1 MAELAGLWI
10 YRRFNPEFVT
20 GNLTP
25 QEDALTLAGAGD
37 DVVLTLREGPGQP
50 GLGVVEGTIEWPG
63 GGLNLKGTVT
73 LRERVGERTGYV
85 GDPRIFF
92 EMVGT
97 GRPGTDT
104 DGWEYRYHGHLTRP
118 WANAGSNQRPM
129 LVGSVMREKAHNGR
143 PGRWAGQVFSFIAIA
158 KELPPKFSVWGLGMV
173 PWTYRSFHNEAQYP
187 YLTTYPTTHS
197 LILEESVFKL
207 KNPTSTTL
215 EGTIEW
221 PSRGLDQR
229 ILVLD
234 IRSPEIMPAN
244 ETGDGISRAKIRHGQ
259 PPRFT
264 FAGVGRP
271 GTETDGWQYRFDGQL
286 TRTWP
291 LPAGAPANVPR
302 LPALV
307 GTVICEKAHGDSP
320 AGAVCPFVAVNKGTL
335 EGL

>member
-1 MAELAGLWI
+1 MAELAGTWI
-10 YRRFNPEFVT
+10 YRRFNPAFVK

-63 GGLNLKGTVT
+63 GGLNLQGTVT

-118 WANAGSNQRPM
+118 WANAGSNQRAM

-143 PGRWAGQVFSFIAIA
+143 PGRWAGEVFSFIAIWRRGPA
-158 KELPPKFSVWGLGMV
+158 IGGGPEFGWLGS
-173 PWTYRSFHNEAQYP
+173 WTYRSFHNEPQYP
-187 YLTTYPTTHS
+187 YLTTYPTAHS

-207 KNPTSTTL
+207 KTPTSTTL

-234 IRSPEIMPAN
+234 IRSSEIMPAN

-271 GTETDGWQYRFDGQL
+271 
-286 TRTWP
+286 
-291 LPAGAPANVPR
+291 APR
-302 LPALV
+302 LTA
-307 GTVICEKAHGDSP
+307 GNTVSTGS
-320 AGAVCPFVAVNKGTL
+320 
-335 EGL
+335 

>member
-1 MAELAGLWI
+1 MWI
-10 YRRFNPEFVT
+10 YRRFNPAFVK

-25 QEDALTLAGAGD
+25 QEDALTLAGD
-37 DVVLTLREGPGQP
+37 DVVLTLEEGPGKP

-63 GGLNLKGTVT
+63 GGLNLKGTVL
-73 LRERVGERTGYV
+73 LREHVGERPGYA
-85 GDPRIFF
+85 GEPRYFF

-104 DGWEYRYHGHLTRP
+104 AGWEYRYHGHLTRP
-118 WANAGSNQRPM
+118 WASAGTNQRAM
-129 LVGSVMREKAHNGR
+129 LVGSVIREKSHNGQ
-143 PGRWAGQVFSFIAIA
+143 PGGWHRWAGEVFSFIAH
-158 KELPPKFSVWGLGMV
+158 KPWPPRFSLWGLAGS
-173 PWTYRSFHNEAQYP
+173 WSYRSFHNEPQYP
-187 YLTTYPTTHS
+187 YLKTYPTAHS

-207 KNPTSTTL
+207 KTPTSTTL

-234 IRSPEIMPAN
+234 IRSSEIMPAN
-244 ETGDGISRAKIRHGQ
+244 ETGDGITRAKIRHGQ

-271 GTETDGWQYRFDGQL
+271 GTETEGWEYRFDGQL

-291 LPAGAPANVPR
+291 SPADAPANVPR

-307 GTVICEKAHGDSP
+307 GTVIREKAHGDSP
-320 AGAVCPFVAVNKGTL
+320 AGTVYPFIAVWKQ
-335 EGL
+335 